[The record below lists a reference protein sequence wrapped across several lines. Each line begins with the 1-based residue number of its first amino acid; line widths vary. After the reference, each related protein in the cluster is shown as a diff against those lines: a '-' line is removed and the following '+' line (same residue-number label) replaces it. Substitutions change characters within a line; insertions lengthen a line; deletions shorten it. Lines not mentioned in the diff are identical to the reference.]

1 MADTETRYRCA
12 ECGWV
17 GRRDQ
22 HGRNPRLGY
31 LRCPRCE
38 RRGLDV
44 LTEEIKAG
52 ATEESTP

>member
-1 MADTETRYRCA
+1 MVHTETKHRCA

-17 GRRDQ
+17 GTRDQ

-44 LTEEIKAG
+44 LTEEIEDKVQ
-52 ATEESTP
+52 P